1 MQVRPLYDRLLIKR
15 LEEATQTAGGLFL
28 PEAAQEKPQ
37 RGEVIAAGNGRIG
50 DSGEVRELTVKVG
63 DIVVFGKYAGNEIKV
78 GGEDRLIMKED
89 EILGVI
95 AG

>member
-1 MQVRPLYDRLLIKR
+1 MQVRPLYDRLLVKR
-15 LEEATQTAGGLFL
+15 LEEATKTAGGLFL

-37 RGEVIAAGNGRIG
+37 RGEVIAAGGGKIG
-50 DSGEVRELTVKVG
+50 DNGEVRGLAVKVG

-78 GGEDRLIMKED
+78 DGEDRLILKED

-95 AG
+95 GS

>member
-1 MQVRPLYDRLLIKR
+1 MQVRPLYDRLLVKR
-15 LEEATQTAGGLFL
+15 LQEATQTPGGLFL

-50 DSGEVRELTVKVG
+50 DNGEVRELAVKVG
-63 DIVVFGKYAGNEIKV
+63 DVVIFGKYAGNEIKV
-78 GGEDRLIMKED
+78 DGEDRLILKED

-95 AG
+95 AN

>member
-15 LEEATQTAGGLFL
+15 LQEATQTAGGLFL

-37 RGEVIAAGNGRIG
+37 RGEVIATGNGRIG
-50 DSGEVRELTVKVG
+50 DGGDVRELTVKVG

-78 GGEDRLIMKED
+78 DGEDRLILKED
-89 EILGVI
+89 EILGII
-95 AG
+95 AS

>member
-15 LEEATQTAGGLFL
+15 LEEASQTAGGLFL
-28 PEAAQEKPQ
+28 PEAAKEKPQ

-50 DSGEVRELTVKVG
+50 DDGQVRDLVIKVG

-78 GGEDRLIMKED
+78 EGENRLILKED
-89 EILGVI
+89 DVLGVI
-95 AG
+95 GD